1 MLFSEIDQK
10 LIIEWTY
17 NEKFSVLLFILETL
31 TALKSEL
38 SVDFTY
44 GNLLDLDF
52 SAVTFEVQRDFNFFA
67 TLIEGFGFF
76 TGRSFDSIM
85 AKWNIFASALKIEL
99 R

>member
-38 SVDFTY
+38 SIGFTY
-44 GNLLDLDF
+44 ENLLDLDF
-52 SAVTFEVQRDFNFFA
+52 SAVTFEVELDFNFFA

-85 AKWNIFASALKIEL
+85 AKWNVFVSALKIEL